1 MTLFKPLLKV
11 NQLLVLQGNHRAFDC
26 VFHSGVNVVRGRNS
40 SGKTTIMDLIAYSL
54 GAENIR
60 WKPEAL
66 KCSSTFVE
74 IQLNAGVATLQREI
88 STDIQRPIAIF
99 WGPLEAALQAGP
111 GQWELYPFKRSEKKF
126 SFSQAIF
133 GALELPQA
141 QGDGASNLTM
151 HQLLRVLYADQPSV
165 HSPIFRLDSFDS
177 SLTREMIGGY
187 LCGVYDDELYT
198 AQLRIR
204 EVNKLLDKKVS
215 ELRGILSVLGKS
227 GQTPDL
233 DMARSRI
240 PDLEAKRDE
249 LTQAYIA
256 LKETRKVTAK
266 ESGAALSKA
275 DGLRKKLNSAR
286 NYESILKDAL
296 ASEEFDISDSKLFL
310 NELNSRLR
318 SLEES
323 KNTRSLFG
331 QISFHFCPSCLS
343 EIKPGAADSHHC
355 RLCTA
360 ELSDGGDSQVLRM
373 KNEIQI
379 QIKESTILL
388 AQKEQ
393 KVFQLQQDIPLATK
407 EVKRLE
413 KEYRSVSSTWSSD
426 VETILEGLSRQ
437 LGAIDEEIRQAYEQ
451 QKLSGVIAELQKQRD
466 LLQTEFNGLQDTI
479 EALELRQESRKVEVS
494 KAVEKHMI
502 RLLQLDLPL
511 QTEFIN
517 PHTVTFDF
525 VDNSVYVNGS
535 KNFSESSAV
544 VLRHIFH
551 LALFTT
557 SMEMPFMRVPKF
569 MMLDGI
575 DDGGMEKER
584 SHNLQEIIVSES
596 KRYKVDF
603 QIVFATSEINPLIE
617 SSDLVVGRYFNP
629 EARSLDV
636 INLLV

>member
-1 MTLFKPLLKV
+1 MTLLKPLLRV
-11 NQLLVLQGNHRAFDC
+11 NQLLVFQGNHRAFDC
-26 VFHSGVNVVRGRNS
+26 KFHSGVNVVRGRNS

-74 IQLNAGVATLQREI
+74 VQLNAGVATLQREI
-88 STDIQRPIAIF
+88 STDIQRPITIF
-99 WGPLEAALQAGP
+99 WGALDAALQAGP
-111 GQWELYPFKRSEKKF
+111 DQWELYAFKRSEKKF

-187 LCGVYDDELYT
+187 LCGVYDDELYS
-198 AQLRIR
+198 AQIRIR
-204 EVNKLLDKKVS
+204 EVDKLLNKKIS
-215 ELRGILSVLGKS
+215 ELRGIFSVLGQS

-233 DMARSRI
+233 DIARSKI
-240 PDLEAKRDE
+240 PDLEAKRDA
-249 LTQAYIA
+249 LTQAYIT
-256 LKETRKVTAK
+256 LKESREVTAK
-266 ESGAALSKA
+266 ESRTALGKA
-275 DGLRKKLNSAR
+275 DTLRKQLNSAKH
-286 NYESILKDAL
+286 YESILKDGL

-310 NELNSRLR
+310 NELNSRLK

-323 KNTRSLFG
+323 KCTRSLFG
-331 QISFHFCPSCLS
+331 QVSFHFCPSCLS
-343 EIKPGAADSHHC
+343 EIKPGTVDENHC
-355 RLCTA
+355 RLCTM
-360 ELSDGGDSQVLRM
+360 ELSDGGESQVLRM
-373 KNEIQI
+373 RNELQI
-379 QIKESTILL
+379 QIKESTMLL
-388 AQKEQ
+388 LQKER

-426 VETILEGLSRQ
+426 VEIILEGHSRQ

-466 LLQTEFNGLQDTI
+466 LLQRELNGLQDTI
-479 EALELRQESRKVEVS
+479 KLLELRQASRKVEVS
-494 KAVEKHMI
+494 NAVEKHMI
-502 RLLQLDLPL
+502 RLLKLDLPL
-511 QTEFIN
+511 QPEFIN
-517 PHTVTFDF
+517 PHSVSFNF

-544 VLRHIFH
+544 VLRHVFH
-551 LALFTT
+551 LALFTA
-557 SMEMPFMRVPKF
+557 SMEMPFMRMPKY

-584 SHNLQEIIVSES
+584 SHNLQKIIVSES
-596 KRYKVDF
+596 EKYTVDF
-603 QIVFATSEINPLIE
+603 QIVFATSEVNPSIE
-617 SSDLVVGRYFNP
+617 SSSLVVGRYFNP
-629 EARSLDV
+629 SARSLDV
-636 INLLV
+636 VNLLA